1 MDRLL
6 VAAVATTVVS
16 VLAAVAGVLWLVC
29 GQPGTGDGDLPELA
43 VGTEEEFCA
52 AFLNPFPLMED
63 MATGAADFADNQVE
77 YADRM
82 AAAGLPRDVDAEVRR
97 GLTVYAEKNR
107 SIPSGALDDDLSTL
121 DDLPE
126 LSESEDAAYHAF
138 DDWARATCGAP
149 Y

>member
-6 VAAVATTVVS
+6 VAAVATAALTTV
-16 VLAAVAGVLWLVC
+16 AAVAGVVWLVLGC
-29 GQPGTGDGDLPELA
+29 ADTDDEPSPSVL
-43 VGTEEEFCA
+43 VGTKEEFCA
-52 AFLNPFPLMED
+52 AFLNPFPLMDD

-107 SIPSGALDDDLSTL
+107 SIPSGALDADLSAL
-121 DDLPE
+121 DDLPQ